1 MMKKMIRLG
10 VMLTLVV
17 SLSACSGNIQFQIF
31 DKEDGIDISE
41 KKDIEVV
48 EIEKYEEYIEETSNY
63 PVVVGISIFEL
74 RNMKNEK
81 LQAELNNAFK
91 KEANELIDHWKG
103 IREEAIVNG
112 YGIDFQHLITRNDE
126 KIFTLCV
133 RRNEENSREATYYNI
148 NKETGELM
156 KLEDFYGENENYRD
170 YISSYVFEKAQELA
184 KKEGF
189 TLWVDKPE
197 SIKDALDNFYIN
209 ENDNVVISF
218 HKYSIAVGAM
228 GIVEVELED
237 DLDFSKKLDGGEDKK
252 NTNKE
257 EVKVDESKKIIK
269 SIVGEW
275 EPTKA
280 REGHME
286 ISLQNI
292 WGSSIKYGGTLK
304 IYEDGRY
311 TEYIGVFDEEARVT
325 CEVQVK
331 NKKIKLK
338 SKLNEEKEVTI
349 VNENL
354 LDINYDGRTVRFRK
368 IVGKDNVTASDIV
381 ALEKFALNDNSC
393 SKNEC
398 TIRKVD
404 LDSNGVNEI
413 VFYPCVAELVYP
425 TQVSIYGIK
434 KDGTMGK
441 LVDNVCGQT
450 LKVVLDDMTGEES
463 YICYER
469 GADGLCYIYD
479 VISKIEKNYYGSFY
493 KELFLETCDSEAEEK
508 HREELRNTLTEEEY
522 GEEIFNTH
530 ISKYKVNGAEVTKAE
545 YDKALKEFGNSH
557 TVLKTIDFYE
567 LFNS

>member
-1 MMKKMIRLG
+1 MLKKIIYLG
-10 VMLTLVV
+10 VMITLVV

-112 YGIDFQHLITRNDE
+112 YGIDFQHSITRNDE

-148 NKETGELM
+148 NKEMGELI

-170 YISSYVFEKAQELA
+170 YISSYVFKKAQELA
-184 KKEGF
+184 KKEGL
-189 TLWVDKPE
+189 TLNVDKPD
-197 SIKDALDNFYIN
+197 SIKAFLDNFYIN
-209 ENDNVVISF
+209 EDGNIVISF
-218 HKYSIAVGAM
+218 DKYFLM
-228 GIVEVELED
+228 PRLVEIELGD
-237 DLDFSKKLDGGEDKK
+237 DLDFSKKIDAVENKES
-252 NTNKE
+252 TNKT
-257 EVKVDESKKIIK
+257 EVKEDEYKKVIK

-280 REGHME
+280 REGYME

-292 WGSSIKYGGTLK
+292 WGSSIKYGGTLN

-325 CEVQVK
+325 GEVQVN

-338 SKLNEEKEVTI
+338 SKLNAEKEVTI

-413 VFYPCVAELVYP
+413 VFYPCVDELVYP

-479 VISKIEKNYYGSFY
+479 AISKIEKNYYGSFY

-508 HREELRNTLTEEEY
+508 HREELRNALTEEEY

-545 YDKALKEFGNSH
+545 YDKALTEFENSY